1 MFRKIH
7 VASLNGMLFP
17 INYLM
22 SLILVMTTWKT
33 LKYSLKL
40 LEITNIIFESSRKN
54 IYYLNIFKNNQNIEQ
69 KNAKQEKLE
78 NIRRLEQLRT

>member
-1 MFRKIH
+1 
-7 VASLNGMLFP
+7 
-17 INYLM
+17 
-22 SLILVMTTWKT
+22 MTTWKT

-40 LEITNIIFESSRKN
+40 LEITNIIFESWRKN

-78 NIRRLEQLRT
+78 NIRRLEQLRTWAHTQIFLY